1 MLVIEYHTWRSQALF
16 PIGMT
21 WQNENVSL
29 SNSWLDRFPNCH
41 ELPVANGLGYLTN
54 IRHMHTSNLISSWT
68 HVVFILNVL
77 QAMCN
82 FHELCILI
90 PINVIT
96 PLLLIDHCHP
106 QWCILLV
113 WRWRFWWEACKIFGE
128 ACKISGETW
137 KIFGETSNAE
147 DWRCVPVP
155 QHSQGDH
162 HSDYMADDDFTMI
175 TRVMLMIPSRATTTW
190 FWRRVSP
197 TRTSM
202 ATATLTSS
210 ISSLRWTALPSHQ
223 LDGRKK
229 YKTSHH
235 QLSDETV
242 WLLWTMKMFLF
253 QPFNTYHHGLPA
265 DDLLVHICIP
275 L

>member
-1 MLVIEYHTWRSQALF
+1 MLF
-16 PIGMT
+16 
-21 WQNENVSL
+21 
-29 SNSWLDRFPNCH
+29 
-41 ELPVANGLGYLTN
+41 
-54 IRHMHTSNLISSWT
+54 
-68 HVVFILNVL
+68 
-77 QAMCN
+77 
-82 FHELCILI
+82 
-90 PINVIT
+90 
-96 PLLLIDHCHP
+96 LIDHCHP

-235 QLSDETV
+235 LLSDETV
-242 WLLWTMKMFLF
+242 WFLWTMKMFLL
-253 QPFNTYHHGLPA
+253 QPFNGFWFVWFWNIFSRSTDTTTGCQGTTSWYISPYHKY
-265 DDLLVHICIP
+265 CCNMMRTTSTSTSTSTTSMQRNQR
-275 L
+275 